1 MNLLDH
7 WRLKER
13 PFEATW
19 DTRFYFS
26 SADHEEALNR
36 LLYMVDEG
44 SMNLG
49 LLSGEIGC
57 GKTLTRAVFAARLNP
72 GKFQVVTLENS
83 GFSFIDVLGA
93 ILKRLEPDPAV
104 TTRRSGKYA
113 RCERFESRM
122 RELDQEGRHLV
133 LLLDEA
139 QDLSASALHELRSL
153 TNLNGNGRASLTLI
167 LIGQPEL
174 RAKVANDRAINQ
186 RITLRYHLRPLGAGD
201 VMQYLQHRLRTAGHE
216 GPCIFTESA
225 ANAIHAATKGVPREV
240 NRLAKLSLKYAWLTN
255 ASRVDQSSV
264 QTVVAD
270 LERHQSLPIL

>member
-83 GFSFIDVLGA
+83 GFSFSDLLGA
-93 ILKRLEPDPAV
+93 ILKRLEPEPSAQ
-104 TTRRSGKYA
+104 RPRSGKYA

-122 RELDQEGRHLV
+122 RELDQDGRHLV

-139 QDLSASALHELRSL
+139 QDLSTAALHELRSL
-153 TNLNGNGRASLTLI
+153 TNLNGNGRAFLTI
-167 LIGQPEL
+167 VLIGQPEL
-174 RAKVANDRAINQ
+174 RTKVANDRAINQ
-186 RITLRYHLRPLGAGD
+186 RITLRFHLRPLGAED
-201 VMQYLQHRLRTAGHE
+201 VMHYLQHRLRTAGHE
-216 GPCIFTESA
+216 GPSIFTESA
-225 ANAIHAATKGVPREV
+225 AHAIHSATKGVPREV
-240 NRLAKLSLKYAWLTN
+240 NRLAKLSLEYAWLTN
-255 ASRVDQSSV
+255 ASSVDHSSV

>member
-19 DTRFYFS
+19 DTRFFFS

-83 GFSFIDVLGA
+83 AFSFSDVLGA
-93 ILKRLEPDPAV
+93 ILRRLEPDGPQQG
-104 TTRRSGKYA
+104 RRSGKYA

-174 RAKVANDRAINQ
+174 RAKVAKDRAINQ
-186 RITLRYHLRPLGAGD
+186 RITLRYHLKPLSAGD
-201 VMQYLQHRLRTAGHE
+201 VMQYLQHRLRAAGHE

-225 ANAIHAATKGVPREV
+225 ANAIHDATKGVPREV
-240 NRLAKLSLKYAWLTN
+240 NRLAKLSLEYAWLMN
-255 ASRVDQSSV
+255 APRVEETSV

>member
-72 GKFQVVTLENS
+72 GRFHVVTLENS
-83 GFSFIDVLGA
+83 GFGFSDLLGA
-93 ILKRLEPDPAV
+93 ILKRLEPDPA
-104 TTRRSGKYA
+104 TQRPRSGKYA

-139 QDLSASALHELRSL
+139 QDLSTAALHELRSL
-153 TNLNGNGRASLTLI
+153 TNLNGNGRAFLTI
-167 LIGQPEL
+167 VLIGQPEL

-186 RITLRYHLRPLGAGD
+186 RITLRFHLRPLGAED
-201 VMQYLQHRLRTAGHE
+201 VKHYLQHRLRAAGHE
-216 GPCIFTESA
+216 GSAIFTESA
-225 ANAIHAATKGVPREV
+225 SHAIHSATKGVPREV
-240 NRLAKLSLKYAWLTN
+240 NRLAKLSLEYAWLTN
-255 ASRVDQSSV
+255 ASRVDHPSV